1 MLYSLAPFILHADK
15 LVARNE
21 MEEKRRLLQ
30 NTASV
35 NDGYSKVSVD
45 DILNFIG
52 FGPLQVIAFCLAG
65 LTTLTFGFDSTLF
78 SFIGI
83 PVQRK
88 WNLTEIEYGIL
99 PSMAGV
105 TNIFGAFFYGCLS
118 DHFGR
123 VWPYFLILLN
133 VGLPSLASSFSPNF
147 ATLVVLRATTSFAVT
162 AAAIIVFP
170 TLIEFLPVRDRGK
183 VLVLVIVIQAVG
195 SCACAGLAWWLIPT
209 YPTDGWR
216 YLIIATAIP
225 ILFAALFR
233 LVFYLQS
240 PRFLL
245 SKGRFKEARM
255 VLSQMARVNGKQLS
269 DFLPEDIDLEELII
283 MEAES
288 NQSFWQT
295 AKNFRVIFSRMYLR
309 RTVLIGIIFPM
320 QLAGYIGSS
329 LFLPSV
335 LNNLTHKPY
344 FNAFVGYL
352 GQIPGIVLMSIIV
365 EWRHVGRLNSLRIFT
380 ALTVVSFLLFAFIQ
394 NTVSIPV
401 ITILIYFSMVPNVP
415 LLFTYISECYPTS
428 IRTFAV
434 GFFNNLASLMFIVIP
449 YVSGY
454 VSDISITWLYPVVWA
469 GLFGVQ
475 FIVTLF
481 LNYETLGTELDDTVQ
496 NL

>member
-1 MLYSLAPFILHADK
+1 
-15 LVARNE
+15 
-21 MEEKRRLLQ
+21 MEKEKTRLLQ
-30 NTASV
+30 HSAAV

-65 LTTLTFGFDSTLF
+65 LTTLTFGFDNAVF
-78 SFIGI
+78 AFIDI
-83 PVQRK
+83 PVQK
-88 WNLTEIEYGIL
+88 EWNLTGLEYGIL
-99 PSMAGV
+99 PSMTGV
-105 TNIFGAFFYGCLS
+105 TNIFGALFYGYLS

-133 VGLPSLASSFSPNF
+133 VGLPSLASAFAPNF
-147 ATLVVLRATTSFAVT
+147 AILVIFRAATSFAVT
-162 AAAIIVFP
+162 AAGSIVFP

-216 YLIIATAIP
+216 YLIIATVFP
-225 ILFAALFR
+225 ILFAALYR

-245 SKGRFKEARM
+245 SKGRFKEARK
-255 VLSQMARVNGKQLS
+255 VLSQMARVNGKKMS
-269 DFLPEDIDLEELII
+269 DFLPEHIDLEELVII
-283 MEAES
+283 EAQS

-295 AKNFRVIFSRMYLR
+295 AKNFRALFNRKYLR
-309 RTVLIGIIFPM
+309 RTILIGIIYPV
-320 QLAGYIGSS
+320 QTVGYIGSS
-329 LFLPSV
+329 LFLPSI

-401 ITILIYFSMVPNVP
+401 ITILIYFSMTPNIP
-415 LLFTYISECYPTS
+415 LLFTYMSECYPTS
-428 IRTFAV
+428 IRTLAL
-434 GFFNNLASLMFIVIP
+434 GFFNNLASLLFIPMP
-449 YVSGY
+449 YAAGY
-454 VSDISITWLYPVVWA
+454 VSDISIPWLYPAVWA
-469 GLFGVQ
+469 GLFGFQ
-475 FIVTLF
+475 FIMTLF
-481 LNYETLGTELDDTVQ
+481 LNFETLGTELNDTV
-496 NL
+496 